1 MRTESHRDDKE
12 RSMIRKI
19 LPVLLALAV
28 SGVLRPAD
36 ARSQVVHAKGIDS
49 LHVKANIQAQFNT
62 TSVEDE
68 PSSEWL
74 MRRARLGLRG
84 WIAGWIRGDVEGD
97 FGRGGARLTD
107 GYVTLAFAPVF
118 TLRAGQYKKP
128 YNAHELISS
137 RELLV
142 AERDGSPRGT
152 GGPTP
157 DGLVDDL
164 GYSNRD
170 IGLEWDGRRD
180 RFGWAAGFWN
190 GSGDNEAEDDDGKQV
205 AGRLN
210 VEVVS
215 GWTVSGAW
223 TGKRISEPPDADD
236 ATWYDA
242 VELAVTG
249 GDYQEPGWSALG
261 QVMAG
266 DNWDPDL
273 GGGDDASF
281 VALQGIV
288 GYHVPVY
295 RVPHL
300 IGVEPIV
307 RLGWADPDT
316 DADDDQALLATPGV
330 NVYFHE
336 RLKTQFQV
344 DFLAPEE
351 ADGEAA
357 LRIHTVLEF

>member
-1 MRTESHRDDKE
+1 
-12 RSMIRKI
+12 MIRGI
-19 LPVLLALAV
+19 IPVLLAVAAAGVV
-28 SGVLRPAD
+28 SPAD
-36 ARSQVVHAKGIDS
+36 VRSQVVHAKGIDS
-49 LHVKANIQAQFNT
+49 LHVKANVQVQFNT
-62 TSVEDE
+62 TSVDDE

-107 GYVTLAFAPVF
+107 GYLTLAFAPVF

-128 YNAHELISS
+128 YNAHELVSS

-164 GYSNRD
+164 GFSNRD
-170 IGLEWDGRRD
+170 IGLEWDGRRE
-180 RFGWAAGFWN
+180 RLGWAAGAWN
-190 GSGDNEAEDDDGKQV
+190 GSGDNETEDDDGKQV
-205 AGRLN
+205 GARLN
-210 VEVVS
+210 VEVVP
-215 GWTVSGAW
+215 GWTASGAW

-249 GDYQEPGWSALG
+249 GEYGEPGWKALG

-273 GGGDDASF
+273 GGGDDSSF
-281 VALQGIV
+281 LALQGIA
-288 GYHVPVY
+288 GFHVPVY
-295 RVPHL
+295 RVPYL
-300 IGVEPIV
+300 IGVEPIL
-307 RLGWADPDT
+307 RFAWADPDT
-316 DADDDQALLATPGV
+316 DADDDHALLATPGV

-336 RLKTQFQV
+336 RVKTQVQA
-344 DFLAPEE
+344 DFLSPAEGDDE
-351 ADGEAA
+351 VAF
-357 LRIHTVLEF
+357 RVHTVLEF